1 MPPTGSCA
9 QQLSE
14 KHAEE
19 MVIHSKS
26 SSPSHEPLEVGSIVE
41 VVSKSGMTVYGVV
54 QWLGVP
60 KGKTNE
66 WAGVELVSD
75 LRFI

>member
-1 MPPTGSCA
+1 MPTIGSCA

-14 KHAEE
+14 KHTEE

-26 SSPSHEPLEVGSIVE
+26 SSTSHEPLEVGSIVE
-41 VVSKSGMTVYGVV
+41 VVSNSGITVYGVV

-60 KGKTNE
+60 TGKTNE

-75 LRFI
+75 LRFV